1 MFLAF
6 NIQLLHFLTNGKRYN
21 FIILRIS
28 NAMMNLCYKVHTTC
42 NIKRIRL
49 VAEKQKSASLVGCN
63 IKFETFFCF
72 ILTQRRNSQGSEL
85 PISFKKVHE
94 SFFKLFITQMLDYI
108 LCARNFLH
116 FFNSSF
122 FLGLYNVKTCNGA
135 HQFNNLARVYK
146 IVLHIQLPENNNSLK
161 RFEKFWCI
169 RFTIVANL
177 KGQGG
182 V

>member
-49 VAEKQKSASLVGCN
+49 VAEKRKSASLVGCN

-72 ILTQRRNSQGSEL
+72 ILTQRRNPKDLSYPSLKSIWIIFQIVFYTNAGLNSLSQ
-85 PISFKKVHE
+85 I
-94 SFFKLFITQMLDYI
+94 ITQ
-108 LCARNFLH
+108 NFVQRISCI
-116 FFNSSF
+116 FSF
-122 FLGLYNVKTCNGA
+122 QAF
-135 HQFNNLARVYK
+135 
-146 IVLHIQLPENNNSLK
+146 S
-161 RFEKFWCI
+161 
-169 RFTIVANL
+169 
-177 KGQGG
+177 
-182 V
+182 

>member
-72 ILTQRRNSQGSEL
+72 ILTQRRNPQGSEL
-85 PISFKKVHE
+85 PISEKYMNHFSNCFLHKCWTKFFE
-94 SFFKLFITQMLDYI
+94 SNYNSE
-108 LCARNFLH
+108 LCAKNFLH
-116 FFNSSF
+116 FFISSF
-122 FLGLYNVKTCNGA
+122 FLGL
-135 HQFNNLARVYK
+135 
-146 IVLHIQLPENNNSLK
+146 
-161 RFEKFWCI
+161 
-169 RFTIVANL
+169 
-177 KGQGG
+177 
-182 V
+182 